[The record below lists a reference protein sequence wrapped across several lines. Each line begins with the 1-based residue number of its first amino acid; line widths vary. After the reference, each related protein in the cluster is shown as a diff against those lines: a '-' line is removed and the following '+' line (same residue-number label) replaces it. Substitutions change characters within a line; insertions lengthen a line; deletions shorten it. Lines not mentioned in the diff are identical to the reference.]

1 MPLTSAEK
9 KILTFVSIQSG
20 DISVYRSCHI
30 FLQPSAV
37 TSSSDKRGWACIV
50 THRRVV
56 STSRETPLDR
66 DSTHFS
72 LSRHQSTLEHFASAP
87 ANSYLIYTC
96 IKIQKQLSQE
106 ELSIL
111 NIDQSSEKLYN
122 SCEINS
128 YELLTKRPDLRYY
141 QICFVTPGSSVRPP
155 ILLCRIRRSN
165 CRLPM
170 VHPWKDLLVMS
181 RMHLIPR

>member
-1 MPLTSAEK
+1 MQLTSAEK
-9 KILTFVSIQSG
+9 KIPTFVSIQSG

-30 FLQPSAV
+30 LLQPSAV
-37 TSSSDKRGWACIV
+37 TSSSDKRRWACIV

-56 STSRETPLDR
+56 STSRETPSLDR

-72 LSRHQSTLEHFASAP
+72 LSRHQSTLQHFASAP

-96 IKIQKQLSQE
+96 IKIQKQSSQE

-111 NIDQSSEKLYN
+111 NIDQSIEKLYN
-122 SCEINS
+122 SCEIHS
-128 YELLTKRPDLRYY
+128 YELLTKRPDY

-170 VHPWKDLLVMS
+170 AHPWKDLLVMS